1 MKKDKKETKEHTW
14 KYILI
19 DYAAE
24 FIFILLAMGIGFGI
38 ALLLPYDAVKD
49 IPGELF
55 FLVGLY
61 VLCAV
66 IGIVALTV
74 YLVKRKKKMKD
85 LKFIYKCLK
94 DDYNLTLITVSRNVN
109 GKTVDIPII
118 KAKTSKVSFEL
129 LKEGQAF
136 SFSIEHFG
144 RYAEERYSKVC
155 VNDIDGA
162 IEKIKEIMSSAPI

>member
-1 MKKDKKETKEHTW
+1 
-14 KYILI
+14 
-19 DYAAE
+19 
-24 FIFILLAMGIGFGI
+24 
-38 ALLLPYDAVKD
+38 
-49 IPGELF
+49 
-55 FLVGLY
+55 
-61 VLCAV
+61 
-66 IGIVALTV
+66 
-74 YLVKRKKKMKD
+74 MKD

-118 KAKTSKVSFEL
+118 KAKTSEVSFEL
-129 LKEGQAF
+129 FKDGQAF

-162 IEKIKEIMSSAPI
+162 IEKIKERMSGAPI